1 MFGKIRFV
9 LLLAFALLALGPL
22 FSNFALAAAD
32 ETSAMDIVT
41 EGLTTTGEEAGFGAE
56 PQEVTDLAAGLVTAL
71 LGLLGIAIFGYFV
84 YGGFLYLTSQGAPDT
99 LKKAKA
105 ILTNT
110 IIGLLIILAAYA
122 ISFFILT
129 QLSTVFS

>member
-1 MFGKIRFV
+1 MFRKIGLVF
-9 LLLAFALLALGPL
+9 LLSMVFLIPCLS
-22 FSNFALAAAD
+22 FSNFALAD
-32 ETSAMDIVT
+32 TDDTSAMDIVT
-41 EGLTTTGEEAGFGAE
+41 GGLTTTGEEAGFDAE
-56 PQEVTDLAAGLVTAL
+56 PQEVTDLVGGVITAL

-99 LKKAKA
+99 IKKAKG

-122 ISFFILT
+122 ISLFILT
-129 QLSTVFS
+129 QLSTVLS